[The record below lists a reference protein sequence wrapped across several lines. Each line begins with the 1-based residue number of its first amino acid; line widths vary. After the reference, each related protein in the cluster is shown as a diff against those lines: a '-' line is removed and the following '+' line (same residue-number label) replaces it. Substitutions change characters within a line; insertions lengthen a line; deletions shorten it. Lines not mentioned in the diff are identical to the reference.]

1 MTRLFFSILW
11 LCAAMTA
18 IQAQML
24 NNRIAVANSR
34 ASGAALQPVLANHGS
49 STELIMNAEF
59 KPPSNDPKLP
69 PPPSRAYWDFSFHTN
84 LVHCAGIRLRIFV
97 QNPQL
102 AAPFDIY
109 LKFASTWYA
118 AHFSPTREN
127 AWETIFIPKTKFKPE
142 GNPES
147 WSQCTMLRI
156 AANKKGLGQFSLHLA
171 ELECV
176 RPNASFAILRSGTA
190 ATAADKI
197 KMSYHYAEILGDAL
211 ASYGLRPAVIEDVD
225 CQTIYLKPYAF
236 AFVPYII
243 DGSPSQHMAVANL
256 IKRGS
261 KVGLF
266 HALPPIIAAHMKV
279 PNATYIHVKDLPL
292 PLAGVMPAKGKLLGT
307 HSFYQP
313 STSFIGV
320 SNDLQQLNVTAE
332 WYDSNGK
339 KTTWPAIIQT
349 DNGFWMTHV
358 FLNVDPANAVPLL
371 VEQTSQFLP
380 DIKQIAAST
389 CIEEASVAYQDAPR
403 YVQPQIA
410 TALEAAHRLF
420 QSGQYS
426 TSIHFSRKSKKLS
439 STPPFQQI
447 AAPAN
452 EFRAVWCRSLSGLPG
467 QNWNNVIPMLKQNH
481 ITAVFPFTAS
491 PYAANFSTNLLP
503 RQPFQPAFEEC
514 IAAARK
520 YGVQVHA
527 WINCLHAM
535 EAPDNFKLAMKNAG
549 RFQIDTAGK
558 PVDWLCPS
566 NPLNRSQV
574 VNLARTIA
582 QSFPVDGIH
591 LDLIRFNSSQTC
603 FCPTCRAYFEN
614 HIQHKLAHWPAD
626 VLNESPLRTEWLSFR
641 QMVISSLVAECAQA
655 VKAVRPTVKVSVAV
669 FPDLNIA
676 SKTVAQNWPEWFRP
690 NGIDFICPM
699 NYKSTTMLF
708 EADIQRQI
716 KDLGTPKR
724 ILPGIGV
731 SSERL
736 SLDEVRRQINATRA
750 NHMPGFILF
759 QLGPREAADILPAI
773 K

>member
-1 MTRLFFSILW
+1 MTKRLPILLLC
-11 LCAAMTA
+11 LCAAITA
-18 IQAQML
+18 VQGQML

-59 KPPSNDPKLP
+59 KPPSNDSKQP
-69 PPPSRAYWDFSFHTN
+69 PPPSRACWDFAFRTN
-84 LVHCAGIRLRIFV
+84 LVHCAGIRLRILA

-118 AHFSPTREN
+118 AHFTPTQNN
-127 AWETIFIPKTKFKPE
+127 AWETIFIPKTKFRPE

-156 AANKKGLGQFSLHLA
+156 AATRKGFGQFSIHLA

-176 RPNASFAILRSGTA
+176 RPNASFAILRSGT
-190 ATAADKI
+190 TADKI
-197 KMSYHYAEILGDAL
+197 KESYRYAEILGDAL
-211 ASYGLRPAVIEDVD
+211 ASYGLRPSVIEDVD
-225 CQTIYLKPYAF
+225 CQTIHLKPYAF
-236 AFVPYII
+236 AFVPFIK
-243 DGSPSQHMAVANL
+243 DGSPSQQTAVANL

-266 HALPPIIAAHMKV
+266 HSLPPIVAAHMKV
-279 PNATYIHVKDLPL
+279 PNSTYILSKDLPS
-292 PLAGVMPAKGKLLGT
+292 PLAGVVPYAAKLPGVS
-307 HSFYQP
+307 SFRQP

-320 SNDLQQLNVTAE
+320 TADPQQLNVTAL
-332 WYDSNGK
+332 WYDANNK
-339 KTTWPAIIQT
+339 PTPWPAFIQT
-349 DNGFWMTHV
+349 DSGFWMTHV
-358 FLNVDPANAVPLL
+358 FLNVDPENAVPLL
-371 VEQTSQFLP
+371 VEQTSKFLP
-380 DIKQIAAST
+380 EIKRIAATT
-389 CIEEASVAYQDAPR
+389 CLEEANVVYHDAPKFT
-403 YVQPQIA
+403 QPQIA
-410 TALEAAHRLF
+410 TSLEAAHRLL
-420 QSGQYS
+420 QSGQYF
-426 TSIHFSRKSKKLS
+426 TSIQFSHRCRHLASAQ
-439 STPPFQQI
+439 PVQQV

-467 QNWNNVIPMLKQNH
+467 QSWNNVIPLLKNNH
-481 ITAVFPFTAS
+481 ITAVFPHTAS
-491 PYAANFSTNLLP
+491 PYAANFATSLLP
-503 RQPFQPAFEEC
+503 RQQFQPAFEEC

-520 YGVQVHA
+520 NGVQVHA
-527 WINCLHAM
+527 WINCLHAV
-535 EAPDNFKLAMKNAG
+535 EAPDTFKQAMKNAN
-549 RFQIDTAGK
+549 RLQINTEGK

-574 VNLARTIA
+574 VNLTRTIA

-591 LDLIRFNSSQTC
+591 LDLIRFCSSQTC
-603 FCPTCRAYFEN
+603 YCSTCKGYFEN
-614 HIQHKLAHWPAD
+614 HIQHKIAHWPAD
-626 VLNESPLRTEWLSFR
+626 VLAASPLRDEWLTFR
-641 QMVISSLVAECAQA
+641 QMVISSLVAECAQTA
-655 VKAVRPTVKVSVAV
+655 KAARPSVKVSAAV
-669 FPDLNIA
+669 FPDLDIA
-676 SKTVAQNWPEWFRP
+676 SKTVAQKWTDWFRP
-690 NGIDFICPM
+690 NGVDFICPM

-716 KDLGTPKR
+716 SQLGTPAR

-736 SLDEVRRQINATRA
+736 PLDEVRRQINATRLKR
-750 NHMPGFILF
+750 MPGFILF